1 MLKLNET
8 PVRTSRSFNINN
20 IKLEDVKLPEKIK
33 EFKNINIKK
42 ECEKDVLS
50 YDTQTISI
58 RYGLG
63 IENYVIEKSNCK
75 IRLDVKSKMKKE
87 IIIDYKFDS
96 NNLNLIEN
104 VEIIIEENTKSNI
117 IIKYDSEK
125 DIKAFH
131 AGIIKVVA
139 KANSV
144 SNITVVNLLNQESN
158 NFLSIDNEID
168 ENADLRYTIIDFG
181 GKNSITNYY
190 SNLEGDNS
198 NNLINGL
205 YLGTNNQL
213 FDLNYIAELRG
224 KKSNVNI
231 EVQGALKDEAK
242 KHFKGTIDFKRGAKK
257 AKGNENENCML
268 LSSSARSI
276 ALPMLLC
283 SEEDVE
289 GNHSTSSG
297 KAGQKELFYI
307 MSRGFS
313 EKEALKLLVRAKF
326 NSIIEGIKNIEIK
339 NRLIYEIENR
349 LD

>member
-8 PVRTSRSFNINN
+8 PVRTSRNFNINN

-326 NSIIEGIKNIEIK
+326 NSIIEEIKNIEIK